1 MTFKILIHKNAFSS
15 VPDERKLQIKEAIK
29 ELINPLPGGNK
40 QEIKGKSNVYRLRVG
55 KYRIIYIIDFDSN
68 EVLITEIIT
77 AEQAH
82 KKYGR

>member
-15 VPDERKLQIKEAIK
+15 VPNERKTQIKKAII
-29 ELINPLPGGNK
+29 ELSDPLPGGNK
-40 QEIKGKSNVYRLRVG
+40 GEIKGKSNVYRLKIGTYRV
-55 KYRIIYIIDFDSN
+55 IYKIDFDSH